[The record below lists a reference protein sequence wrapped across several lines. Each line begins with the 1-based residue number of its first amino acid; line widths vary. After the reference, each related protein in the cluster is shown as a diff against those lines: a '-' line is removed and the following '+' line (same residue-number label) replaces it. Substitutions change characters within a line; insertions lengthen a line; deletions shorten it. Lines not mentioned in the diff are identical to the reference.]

1 MKKILFLTNV
11 PSPYRVDFF
20 NELGKLID
28 LHVIYER
35 KKPSDRDKSWCAKKA
50 INFKET
56 YLNGINVGNDSAF
69 SFSILKYLRDK
80 SYDIILVG
88 GYSTPM
94 GMLAI
99 EYLKIANKPF
109 ILNGDGGI
117 IKEDSNFKYK
127 FKKHFIGSA
136 SAWLSTGKNTTDY
149 FMNYGGKE
157 NKTFEY
163 PFTSIKEQD
172 IVQSVVGENE
182 KKQLRKKLLLVEEN
196 IILSVGQF
204 IHRKGFDVLIESMKA
219 MPKNYGVY
227 IIGAKPTEEYLK
239 LKEDY
244 NLTNLH
250 FVGFKTKQYLSEYY
264 KAADLFVLPTREDI
278 WGLVIN
284 EAMSYGLPVITTEA
298 CVSGIELIK
307 NNENGY
313 IIPVDDT
320 KELANKIITIMDN
333 KELKLAMAI
342 KSIETIKEYTIE
354 NMALR
359 HIEIFN
365 IILGG
370 KYGK

>member
-1 MKKILFLTNV
+1 MKILFLTNG

-20 NELGKLID
+20 NELGKSTD

-35 KKPSDRDKSWCAKKA
+35 KQPSDRDKSWSTKKA

-69 SFSILKYLRDK
+69 SFSFLKHVRDK
-80 SYDIILVG
+80 SYDIIIVG

-109 ILNGDGGI
+109 ILNADGGI

-157 NKTFEY
+157 NKIFEY
-163 PFTSIKEQD
+163 PFTSIKEGD
-172 IVQSVVGENE
+172 IVQSVVDENE
-182 KKQLRKKLLLVEEN
+182 KKELRDKLSLVEEN
-196 IILSVGQF
+196 IIISVGQF
-204 IHRKGFDVLIESMKA
+204 IHRKGFDVLIESMKV
-219 MPKNYGVY
+219 MPKTYGVY
-227 IIGAKPTEEYLK
+227 IIGANPTEEYLK

-244 NLTNLH
+244 GINNLH
-250 FVGFKTKQYLSEYY
+250 FVGFKTKRDLSEYY

-284 EAMSYGLPVITTEA
+284 EAMAFGLPVITTEN
-298 CVSGIELIK
+298 CVAGIELIK
-307 NNENGY
+307 NNENGF
-313 IIPVDDT
+313 IIPIDNES
-320 KELANKIITIMDN
+320 ELANKIMTIIDN
-333 KELKLAMAI
+333 RELRLNM
-342 KSIETIKEYTIE
+342 SINNIEVMKKYTIE
-354 NMALR
+354 NMALK

-365 IILGG
+365 NIL
-370 KYGK
+370 KDK